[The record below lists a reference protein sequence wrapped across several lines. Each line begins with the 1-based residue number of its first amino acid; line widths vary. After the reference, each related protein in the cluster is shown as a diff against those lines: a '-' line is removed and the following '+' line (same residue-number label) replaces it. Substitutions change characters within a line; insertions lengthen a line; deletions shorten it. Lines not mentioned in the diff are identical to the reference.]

1 MALGVLF
8 ILEVV
13 ILFSFIVTGIF
24 MFVPKN
30 NITVHKIFFALAIML
45 SVLITVMDAT
55 SLPSNFIPQIVIA
68 WLGMVPSAIAVVI
81 AVAKGRPNTVAKLL
95 VMFSSLY
102 GALCRAGCPPERQ
115 PRSTSGSGAAGR

>member
-81 AVAKGRPNTVAKLL
+81 AVAKGTPNTVAKLL

-102 GALCRAGCPPERQ
+102 GALCYLFIL
-115 PRSTSGSGAAGR
+115 